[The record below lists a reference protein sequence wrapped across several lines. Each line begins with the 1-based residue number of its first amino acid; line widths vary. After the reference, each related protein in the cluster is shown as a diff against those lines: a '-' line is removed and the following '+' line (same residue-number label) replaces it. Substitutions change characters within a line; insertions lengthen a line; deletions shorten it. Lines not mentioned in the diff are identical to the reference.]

1 MSFNM
6 SRIDP
11 GKARGL
17 VDKVLG
23 LGKEIVGAVIGND
36 RLEREGESQQAKG
49 TESLK
54 ALRKQMEAER
64 REGEAEVHERKE
76 RVSQRA
82 KSA

>member
-1 MSFNM
+1 MSFKLQ
-6 SRIDP
+6 RIDTA
-11 GKARGL
+11 KARGL

-23 LGKEIVGAVIGND
+23 LGKEIVGTVIGNEH
-36 RLEREGESQQAKG
+36 LEQEGESQQAKG

-54 ALRKQMEAER
+54 ALRKQVEAER

-76 RVSQRA
+76 RASQRA